1 MRELMFIVEGEPVPK
16 GRPRFTRA
24 NGFARTYTPQKTRDA
39 EGRVA
44 YSAHVAMQQQKTSI
58 CAVQHENKR
67 DVAVQQKNAR
77 KNAVKVSIEFFLKIP
92 KSISRKSLESNEVMP
107 TVKPDLDN
115 LAKTVLDGMNGI
127 VYQDDSQIV
136 ELHISKKY
144 SDHPCTVVRV
154 SPI

>member
-1 MRELMFIVEGEPVPK
+1 MRELFFIIEGEPVAK
-16 GRPRFTRA
+16 GRPRFTRS

-44 YSAHVAMQQQKTSI
+44 YSAHVAMQQL
-58 CAVQHENKR
+58 NMR
-67 DVAVQQKNAR
+67 DVAVQQKNTR
-77 KNAVKVSIEFFLKIP
+77 KNAVKVVIEFFLKIP
-92 KSISRKSLESNEVMP
+92 KSISRKSLEDGVMP

-136 ELHISKKY
+136 EIILKKQY
-144 SDHPCTVVRV
+144 SENPRTEVRV
-154 SPI
+154 SPIK